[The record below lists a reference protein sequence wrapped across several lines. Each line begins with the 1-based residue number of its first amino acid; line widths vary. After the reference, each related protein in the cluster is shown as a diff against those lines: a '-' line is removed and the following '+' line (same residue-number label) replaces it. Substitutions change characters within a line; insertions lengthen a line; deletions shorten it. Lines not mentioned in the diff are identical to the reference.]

1 MDVSSLIVLWATQ
14 KMRTF
19 LYWFGK
25 KKIVQVLEQ
34 VAETSLDA
42 FFFFFSRPL
51 RPKYFSGII
60 SQYGAS
66 ESLMAIHIPFIF
78 QLPRSFGQYLWNATS
93 TQAPTLPTPSWGQI
107 GPSWTQLMTI
117 YFFLFLLMMLWT
129 IKGVCN

>member
-1 MDVSSLIVLWATQ
+1 MSNTENENFPILIWE
-14 KMRTF
+14 
-19 LYWFGK
+19 K

-78 QLPRSFGQYLWNATS
+78 QLPRTS
-93 TQAPTLPTPSWGQI
+93 
-107 GPSWTQLMTI
+107 
-117 YFFLFLLMMLWT
+117 Y
-129 IKGVCN
+129 KK